1 MLAST
6 WHHNLTDHCPVSQN
20 RTDSISGPSVLMRR
34 DLICS
39 LSLSLL
45 SVPIIPDIPIVDAE
59 AGDEYDSYLMYSN
72 EVLKSPT
79 GSKTPSVSGDGG
91 YPETESQHYNWWHD
105 QAAEILLEAWGSEMP
120 SSIPPCRSHFQFFC
134 LTWHLDGKSVALGWR
149 STIYPASGCKL
160 YLTAWWFSLIMVWL
174 VNICTAHDGIWC
186 FALSTK
192 EPAMS
197 TCG

>member
-1 MLAST
+1 M
-6 WHHNLTDHCPVSQN
+6 
-20 RTDSISGPSVLMRR
+20 
-34 DLICS
+34 
-39 LSLSLL
+39 
-45 SVPIIPDIPIVDAE
+45 DAE

-134 LTWHLDGKSVALGWR
+134 LTWHLDGRSVALGWR
-149 STIYPASGCKL
+149 STIYPARGCKL

-174 VNICTAHDGIWC
+174 VNICAAHDGIWC

-192 EPAMS
+192 EPITSGHEYLRLTGAPNIAGHMVCRSPVVRS
-197 TCG
+197 TSTVISGVELILF